1 MKNIR
6 FKEILFLSYREK
18 KARRINLDSDVVVV
32 KGGNGAG
39 KSCLLKSLYSV
50 FGAQVNKY
58 PEGWNPYFI
67 VVLLKFQIDGVTHRA
82 LRIGRDYY
90 LLNPDNTAISETINM
105 EEQAK
110 TLSMLFGFD
119 LYYYS
124 DQSQKKRLPVG
135 CYFMPFYIDQDSGW
149 QQPWSSFILVGN
161 EQVKR
166 NVMLYYTGVV
176 NYDYYLSKSHLQSL
190 HNEHRR
196 WKNERSIQ
204 NNFISIIRDKLKSN
218 STLSLTEDAFKE
230 EIETFVIRIQD
241 LKERQNKI
249 LKELEEL
256 YYDKLF
262 KESRVASLHANIKAI
277 EEDFNYAIQHEEML
291 ICPVCGAQTENTAL
305 ARYGMNVDKEE
316 SRELIMK
323 YKMELDEIKKKIERA
338 NKKSDDLKK
347 QIEEIETLIT
357 TKKEEY
363 TLKEYLDNKV
373 IEKLRSIFYEN
384 EQEFENNIQRVEDGI
399 KNEEDKLKSLKGT
412 NRLKVILDDFNACL
426 RVYSKEL
433 GSTFD
438 ESKPH
443 GLGEKIKGSGSSHP
457 KETLAYF
464 FSYLTI
470 MHKYS
475 TPIMLPV
482 VIDEFK
488 QNGSTDQSIDKMIG
502 FAISHRPKEG
512 QVIYSV
518 SDEYT
523 TSYDNIM
530 TISLDSDTLMIERDY
545 SSVRNEIDDILNKN
559 FRLRVK

>member
-1 MKNIR
+1 MRNIR

-18 KARRINLDSDVVVV
+18 KAKRINLDSDVVVV
-32 KGGNGAG
+32 KGGNGTG
-39 KSCLLKSLYSV
+39 KSCLLKSLYGV
-50 FGAQVNKY
+50 FGAHVNKY
-58 PEGWNPYFI
+58 PEGWDPHFI

-90 LLNPDNTAISETINM
+90 LLNPDNTAISETISM
-105 EEQAK
+105 DEQAK
-110 TLSMLFGFD
+110 SLSMLFGFD

-149 QQPWSSFILVGN
+149 QQPWSSFTQVGN

-190 HNEHRR
+190 QNEHRR
-196 WKNERSIQ
+196 WKNERTIQ

-218 STLSLTEDAFKE
+218 STMSLTEDAFKE

-256 YYDKLF
+256 YYDNLF

-277 EEDFNYAIQHEEML
+277 EEDFNYAIQHEDML

-338 NKKSDDLKK
+338 NKKSDELKK
-347 QIEEIETLIT
+347 QIEEIEALIT

-373 IEKLRSIFYEN
+373 IEKLQSIFYEN
-384 EQEFENNIQRVEDGI
+384 EQEFENNIERLEEEI
-399 KNEEDKLKSLKGT
+399 KGEEDKLKSLKGT
-412 NRLKVILDDFNACL
+412 SRLKVILDDFNACL

-433 GSTFD
+433 GSAFD

-475 TPIMLPV
+475 TPIMLPI

-488 QNGSTDQSIDKMIG
+488 QNGSTDQSVDKMIG
-502 FAISHRPKEG
+502 FAISHRPKNG

-523 TSYDNIM
+523 ASCDNVM
-530 TISLDSDTLMIERDY
+530 TVSLDGDTLMNENDY
-545 SSVRNEIDDILNKN
+545 ISVRNEIDDILNKN
-559 FRLRVK
+559 FKLR

>member
-18 KARRINLDSDVVVV
+18 KARRISLDSDVVVI
-32 KGGNGAG
+32 KGGNGTG
-39 KSCLLKSLYSV
+39 KSCLLKSLYGV

-58 PEGWNPYFI
+58 PEGWDPHFI

-82 LRIGRDYY
+82 LRIGKDYY
-90 LLNPDNTAISETINM
+90 LLNPDNTVFSDTNSM
-105 EEQAK
+105 EEQVKA
-110 TLSMLFGFD
+110 LSILFGFD

-135 CYFMPFYIDQDSGW
+135 CFFMPFYIDQDSGW
-149 QQPWSSFILVGN
+149 QQPWSSFTQVGN

-176 NYDYYLSKSHLQSL
+176 NYDYYLSKSYLLSLQS
-190 HNEHRR
+190 EYRR
-196 WKNERSIQ
+196 WKNEKTIQ
-204 NNFISIIRDKLKSN
+204 NNFISIIREKLKSHN
-218 STLSLTEDAFKE
+218 TMSLTEDDFKE
-230 EIETFVIRIQD
+230 EIDTFVTKIQD
-241 LKERQNKI
+241 LKSKQNKI

-262 KESRVASLHANIKAI
+262 KEGRVASLHANIKAI
-277 EEDFNYAIQHEEML
+277 EDDFNYALQHEDLL

-305 ARYGMNVDKEE
+305 ARLGMNVDKEE

-323 YKMELDEIKKKIERA
+323 YKMELDEIKKRIERA
-338 NKKSDDLKK
+338 NKKSNELKK

-373 IEKLRSIFYEN
+373 IEKLQELFFEN
-384 EQEFENNIQRVEDGI
+384 EQEFDENIERLEYDI
-399 KNEEDKLKSLKGT
+399 KEEEAKQKSLKGSS
-412 NRLKVILDDFNACL
+412 RLNVILDDFNASL
-426 RVYSKEL
+426 REYSKEL
-433 GSTFD
+433 GSSFD
-438 ESKPH
+438 KTKTH

-475 TPIMLPV
+475 TPIMLPI

-488 QNGSTDQSIDKMIG
+488 QNGTTDQSIDKMIG
-502 FAISHRPKEG
+502 FAINHRPKNG

-518 SDEYT
+518 SGNYT
-523 TSYDNIM
+523 ASGSNVM
-530 TISLDSDTLMIERDY
+530 TITLNGETLMNENDY
-545 SSVRNEIDDILNKN
+545 TSVRTEIDDILNKN
-559 FRLRVK
+559 FKLKG

>member
-1 MKNIR
+1 MRNIR

-32 KGGNGAG
+32 KGGSGRG
-39 KSCLLKSLYSV
+39 KSCLLKSLYGV
-50 FGAQVNKY
+50 FGAHINKY
-58 PEGWNPYFI
+58 PEGWDPHFI

-90 LLNPDNTAISETINM
+90 LLNPDNTAISETISM
-105 EEQAK
+105 DEQAK
-110 TLSMLFGFD
+110 SLSMLFGFD
-119 LYYYS
+119 LYHYS
-124 DQSQKKRLPVG
+124 DQLQKKRLPVG

-149 QQPWSSFILVGN
+149 QQPWSSFTQVGN

-190 HNEHRR
+190 QNDHRR
-196 WKNERSIQ
+196 WKNERTIQ

-218 STLSLTEDAFKE
+218 STMSLTEDAFKE

-277 EEDFNYAIQHEEML
+277 EEDFNYAIQHEDML

-338 NKKSDDLKK
+338 NKKSDELKK
-347 QIEEIETLIT
+347 QIEEIEALIT

-373 IEKLRSIFYEN
+373 IEKLQSIFYEN
-384 EQEFENNIQRVEDGI
+384 EQEFENNIERLEEEI
-399 KNEEDKLKSLKGT
+399 KGEEDKLKSLKGT

-433 GSTFD
+433 GSAFD

-475 TPIMLPV
+475 APIMLPV

-502 FAISHRPKEG
+502 FAINHRPKDG

-523 TSYDNIM
+523 ASCDNIM
-530 TISLDSDTLMIERDY
+530 TVSLDGDTLMTECDY
-545 SSVRNEIDDILNKN
+545 SSVRNEIDSILNKN
-559 FRLRVK
+559 FRLR

>member
-1 MKNIR
+1 MRNIR

-18 KARRINLDSDVVVV
+18 KAKRINLDSDVVVV
-32 KGGNGAG
+32 KGGNGTG
-39 KSCLLKSLYSV
+39 KSCLLKSLYGV
-50 FGAQVNKY
+50 FGAHVNKY
-58 PEGWNPYFI
+58 PEGWDPHFI

-90 LLNPDNTAISETINM
+90 LLNPDNTAISETISM
-105 EEQAK
+105 DEQAK
-110 TLSMLFGFD
+110 SLSMLFGFD

-149 QQPWSSFILVGN
+149 KQPLSSFTQVGN

-190 HNEHRR
+190 QNEHRR
-196 WKNERSIQ
+196 WKNERTIQ

-218 STLSLTEDAFKE
+218 STMSLTEDAFKE

-277 EEDFNYAIQHEEML
+277 EEDFNYAIQHEDLL

-338 NKKSDDLKK
+338 NKKSDELKK
-347 QIEEIETLIT
+347 QIEEIEALIT

-373 IEKLRSIFYEN
+373 IEKLQSIFYEN
-384 EQEFENNIQRVEDGI
+384 EQEFEDNIQRVEDEI
-399 KNEEDKLKSLKGT
+399 KGEEDKLKALKGT

-433 GSTFD
+433 GSAFD

-464 FSYLTI
+464 FSYLAI

-475 TPIMLPV
+475 TPIMLPI

-488 QNGSTDQSIDKMIG
+488 QNGSTDQSVDKMIG
-502 FAISHRPKEG
+502 FAISHRPKNG

-523 TSYDNIM
+523 ASCDNVM
-530 TISLDSDTLMIERDY
+530 TVSLDGDTLMNENDY
-545 SSVRNEIDDILNKN
+545 ISVRNEIDDILNKN
-559 FRLRVK
+559 FKLR

>member
-6 FKEILFLSYREK
+6 FKEILFLSYKEK
-18 KARRINLDSDVVVV
+18 KARRINLDSDVVVI
-32 KGGNGAG
+32 KGGNGTG
-39 KSCLLKSLYSV
+39 KSCLLKSLYGV

-58 PEGWNPYFI
+58 PEGWDPHFI
-67 VVLLKFQIDGVTHRA
+67 VLLLKFQIDGITHRA
-82 LRIGRDYY
+82 MRIGKDFY
-90 LLNPDNTAISETINM
+90 LLNPDNTYFSDTNSM

-110 TLSMLFGFD
+110 ALSILFGID

-149 QQPWSSFILVGN
+149 EQPWTSFTQVGN

-176 NYDYYLSKSHLQSL
+176 NYDYYLTKSHLQSL
-190 HNEHRR
+190 QNEYRR
-196 WKNERSIQ
+196 WKNEKNIQ
-204 NNFISIIRDKLKSN
+204 NNFISIIRDKLKSKN
-218 STLSLTEDAFKE
+218 TMSLTEEAFKE
-230 EIETFVIRIQD
+230 EIESFVSKIQE
-241 LKERQNKI
+241 LKEKQNKI

-256 YYDKLF
+256 YFDKLF
-262 KESRVASLHANIKAI
+262 KENRVASLHANIKAI
-277 EEDFNYAIQHEEML
+277 EEDFNYAIKHEDVL

-305 ARYGMNVDKEE
+305 ARLGMNIDKED
-316 SRELIMK
+316 SRELIVK
-323 YKMELDEIKKKIERA
+323 YKMELDEINRRIERA
-338 NKKSDDLKK
+338 NKKSEELRS
-347 QIEEIETLIT
+347 QIEEIEKLVT

-373 IEKLRSIFYEN
+373 IEKLQSLFAEN
-384 EQEFENNIQRVEDGI
+384 ELEFENNIQRVEGDI
-399 KNEEDKLKSLKGT
+399 HDEEEKLKSLKGT
-412 NRLKVILDDFNACL
+412 NRLKVILDDFNAFL
-426 RVYSKEL
+426 RAFSKEL
-433 GSTFD
+433 GSSFD
-438 ESKPH
+438 KNKYH

-475 TPIMLPV
+475 TPVMMPI

-488 QNGSTDQSIDKMIG
+488 QNGTTDQSIDKMIG
-502 FAISHRPKEG
+502 FAINHRPQNG

-518 SDEYT
+518 SDNYSAT
-523 TSYDNIM
+523 GTNVR
-530 TISLDSDTLMIERDY
+530 TISLDGDTLMNEDEY
-545 SSVRNEIDDILNKN
+545 VSARNEVDDILNKN
-559 FRLRVK
+559 FRLRG

>member
-18 KARRINLDSDVVVV
+18 KARRISLDSDVVVI
-32 KGGNGAG
+32 KGGNGTG
-39 KSCLLKSLYSV
+39 KSCLLKSLYGV

-58 PEGWNPYFI
+58 PEGWDPHFI

-82 LRIGRDYY
+82 LRIGKDYY
-90 LLNPDNTAISETINM
+90 LLNPDNTAFSETNSM
-105 EEQAK
+105 EEQVK
-110 TLSMLFGFD
+110 SLSILFGFD

-135 CYFMPFYIDQDSGW
+135 CFFMPFYIDQDSGW
-149 QQPWSSFILVGN
+149 QQPWSSFTQVGN
-161 EQVKR
+161 EQMKR

-176 NYDYYLSKSHLQSL
+176 NYDYYLSKSHLLSLQS
-190 HNEHRR
+190 EYRR
-196 WKNERSIQ
+196 WKNEKTIQ
-204 NNFISIIRDKLKSN
+204 NNFISIIRDKLKSHN
-218 STLSLTEDAFKE
+218 TMSLTEDAFKQ
-230 EIETFVIRIQD
+230 EIDTFVTKIQD
-241 LKERQNKI
+241 LKEKQNKI

-262 KESRVASLHANIKAI
+262 KEGRVASLHANIKAI
-277 EEDFNYAIQHEEML
+277 EDDFNYALQHDDLL

-305 ARYGMNVDKEE
+305 ARLGMNVDKED

-323 YKMELDEIKKKIERA
+323 YKMELDEIKRRIERA
-338 NKKSDDLKK
+338 NKKSDELKK
-347 QIEEIETLIT
+347 QIGEIETLIT

-373 IEKLRSIFYEN
+373 IEKLQELFFEN
-384 EQEFENNIQRVEDGI
+384 EQEFDENIQRVEYDI
-399 KNEEDKLKSLKGT
+399 KEEEDKLKSLKGS
-412 NRLKVILDDFNACL
+412 NRLKVILDDFNACMH
-426 RVYSKEL
+426 VYSKEL
-433 GSTFD
+433 GSSFD
-438 ESKPH
+438 KNKVH

-475 TPIMLPV
+475 TPIMLPI

-488 QNGSTDQSIDKMIG
+488 QNGTTDQSIDKMIG
-502 FAISHRPKEG
+502 FAINHCPKDG

-518 SDEYT
+518 SDDYIAKG
-523 TSYDNIM
+523 NNVM
-530 TISLDSDTLMIERDY
+530 TITLDGETLMNENDFV
-545 SSVRNEIDDILNKN
+545 SVRTEIDDILNKN
-559 FRLRVK
+559 FKLKG

>member
-1 MKNIR
+1 MKNLR
-6 FKEILFLSYREK
+6 FKEILFLSYKEK

-32 KGGNGAG
+32 KGGNGTG
-39 KSCLLKSLYSV
+39 KSCLLKSLYGV

-58 PEGWNPYFI
+58 PEGWDPHYI

-82 LRIGRDYY
+82 LRIGKDYY
-90 LLNPDNTAISETINM
+90 LFNPDNTTISETIVM

-124 DQSQKKRLPVG
+124 DQSLKKRLPVG

-149 QQPWSSFILVGN
+149 QQPWSSFTQVGN

-190 HNEHRR
+190 QNEHRR
-196 WKNERSIQ
+196 WKNEKNIQ
-204 NNFISIIRDKLKSN
+204 NKFISIIKDKLKSN
-218 STLSLTEDAFKE
+218 NTMSLTEDAFKE
-230 EIETFVIRIQD
+230 EIATFVINIQD
-241 LKERQNKI
+241 LKEKQNKI

-262 KESRVASLHANIKAI
+262 KESRVSSLHANIKAI
-277 EEDFNYAIQHEEML
+277 EEDFNYAIQHEDML
-291 ICPVCGAQTENTAL
+291 ICPVCGAQTDNTAL

-323 YKMELDEIKKKIERA
+323 YKMELDGIKQKIERA
-338 NKKSDDLKK
+338 NKKSDELNK

-363 TLKEYLDNKV
+363 TLKEYLDTKV
-373 IEKLRSIFYEN
+373 IEKLQSIFYEN
-384 EQEFENNIQRVEDGI
+384 EQEFEDNIQRVEEEI
-399 KNEEDKLKSLKGT
+399 KYEDEKLKSLKGA
-412 NRLKVILDDFNACL
+412 NRLKVITDEFNTCL
-426 RVYSKEL
+426 RVYLKEL
-433 GSTFD
+433 DSAFD
-438 ESKPH
+438 ESKSH
-443 GLGEKIKGSGSSHP
+443 NLGEKLKGSGSSHP

-464 FSYLTI
+464 FSYLSI
-470 MHKYS
+470 MYKYS
-475 TPIMLPV
+475 APIMLPI

-488 QNGSTDQSIDKMIG
+488 QNGSTNHSIDKMIG
-502 FAISHRPKEG
+502 FAINHRPKNG

-518 SDEYT
+518 SDENT
-523 TSYDNIM
+523 IFYDNVM
-530 TISLDSDTLMIERDY
+530 TISLDGGNLMNEDDY
-545 SSVRNEIDDILNKN
+545 TSVRNEIDDILNKN
-559 FRLRVK
+559 FMLRR

>member
-1 MKNIR
+1 MRNIR

-18 KARRINLDSDVVVV
+18 KAKRINLDSDVVVV
-32 KGGNGAG
+32 KGGNGTG
-39 KSCLLKSLYSV
+39 KSCLLKSLYGV
-50 FGAQVNKY
+50 FGAHVNKY
-58 PEGWNPYFI
+58 PEGWDPHFI

-90 LLNPDNTAISETINM
+90 LLNPDNTAISETISM
-105 EEQAK
+105 DEQAK
-110 TLSMLFGFD
+110 SLSMLFGFD

-149 QQPWSSFILVGN
+149 QQPWSSFTQVGN

-190 HNEHRR
+190 QNEHRR
-196 WKNERSIQ
+196 WKNERTIQ

-218 STLSLTEDAFKE
+218 STMSLTEDAFKE

-277 EEDFNYAIQHEEML
+277 EEDFNYAIQHEDML

-338 NKKSDDLKK
+338 NKKSDELKK
-347 QIEEIETLIT
+347 QIEEIEALIT

-373 IEKLRSIFYEN
+373 IEKLQSIFYEN
-384 EQEFENNIQRVEDGI
+384 EQEFENNIERLEEEI
-399 KNEEDKLKSLKGT
+399 KGEEDKLKSLKGT
-412 NRLKVILDDFNACL
+412 SRLKVILDDFNACL

-433 GSTFD
+433 GSAFD

-475 TPIMLPV
+475 TPIMLPI

-488 QNGSTDQSIDKMIG
+488 QNGSTDQSVDKMIG
-502 FAISHRPKEG
+502 FAISHRPKNG

-523 TSYDNIM
+523 ASCDNVM
-530 TISLDSDTLMIERDY
+530 TVSLDGDTLMNENDY
-545 SSVRNEIDDILNKN
+545 ISVRNEIDDILNKN
-559 FRLRVK
+559 FKLR

>member
-6 FKEILFLSYREK
+6 FKEILFLSYKER
-18 KARRINLDSDVVVV
+18 KARRINLDSDVVVI
-32 KGGNGAG
+32 KGGNGTG
-39 KSCLLKSLYSV
+39 KSCLMKSLYGV
-50 FGAQVNKY
+50 FGAHVNKY

-67 VVLLKFQIDGVTHRA
+67 VVLLKYQIDGVTHRA

-90 LLNPDNTAISETINM
+90 LLNPDNTAISETISM
-105 EEQAK
+105 DEQAK

-124 DQSQKKRLPVG
+124 DQLQKKRLPVG

-149 QQPWSSFILVGN
+149 QQPWSSFTQVGN
-161 EQVKR
+161 EQVTR

-176 NYDYYLSKSHLQSL
+176 NIDYYLSKSHLQSL
-190 HNEHRR
+190 QNEHRR
-196 WKNERSIQ
+196 WKNERTIQ

-218 STLSLTEDAFKE
+218 STMSLTEDAFKE
-230 EIETFVIRIQD
+230 EIETFVIRIQN

-277 EEDFNYAIQHEEML
+277 EEDFNYAIQHEDML

-305 ARYGMNVDKEE
+305 ARYGMNVDREE

-338 NKKSDDLKK
+338 NKKSDELKK
-347 QIEEIETLIT
+347 QIEEIENLIT

-373 IEKLRSIFYEN
+373 IEKLQSIFYEN
-384 EQEFENNIQRVEDGI
+384 EHEFEVNIQRVEDEI
-399 KNEEDKLKSLKGT
+399 KGEEDKLKSLKGT

-433 GSTFD
+433 GSAFD

-475 TPIMLPV
+475 TPIMLPI

-488 QNGSTDQSIDKMIG
+488 QNGSTDQSVDKMIE
-502 FAISHRPKEG
+502 FAISHRPKNG

-518 SDEYT
+518 SDEY
-523 TSYDNIM
+523 SASCDNVM
-530 TISLDSDTLMIERDY
+530 TVSLDGDTLMTECDY
-545 SSVRNEIDDILNKN
+545 FSIRNEIDNILNKN
-559 FRLRVK
+559 FRLK

>member
-18 KARRINLDSDVVVV
+18 KARRISLDSDVVVI
-32 KGGNGAG
+32 KGGNGTG
-39 KSCLLKSLYSV
+39 KSCLLKSLYGV

-58 PEGWNPYFI
+58 PEGWDPHFI

-82 LRIGRDYY
+82 LRIGKDYY
-90 LLNPDNTAISETINM
+90 LLNPDNTAFSDTNSM
-105 EEQAK
+105 EEQVKA
-110 TLSMLFGFD
+110 LSILFGFD
-119 LYYYS
+119 LFYYS

-135 CYFMPFYIDQDSGW
+135 CFFMPFYIDQDSGW
-149 QQPWSSFILVGN
+149 QQPWTSFTQVGN

-176 NYDYYLSKSHLQSL
+176 NYDYYLSKSHLLSMQS
-190 HNEHRR
+190 EYRK
-196 WKNERSIQ
+196 WKNEKTIQ
-204 NNFISIIRDKLKSN
+204 NNFISIIRDKLKSRN
-218 STLSLTEDAFKE
+218 TMSLTEDAFKE
-230 EIETFVIRIQD
+230 EIDSFVSKIQD
-241 LKERQNKI
+241 LKEKQNKI

-262 KESRVASLHANIKAI
+262 KEGRVASLHANIKAI
-277 EEDFNYAIQHEEML
+277 EDDFNYALQHEDLL

-305 ARYGMNVDKEE
+305 ARLGMNVDKEE

-323 YKMELDEIKKKIERA
+323 YKMELDEIKKRIERA
-338 NKKSDDLKK
+338 NKKSEELKK
-347 QIEEIETLIT
+347 QIGEIETLVT

-373 IEKLRSIFYEN
+373 IEKLQELFSEN
-384 EQEFENNIQRVEDGI
+384 EQEFDENIQRVEYDI
-399 KNEEDKLKSLKGT
+399 KEEEDKLKSLKGS

-426 RVYSKEL
+426 REYSKEL
-433 GSTFD
+433 GSSFD
-438 ESKPH
+438 KNKVH

-475 TPIMLPV
+475 TPIMLPI

-488 QNGSTDQSIDKMIG
+488 QNGTTDQSIDKMIG
-502 FAISHRPKEG
+502 FAINHRPKNG

-518 SDEYT
+518 SDDYMAKG
-523 TSYDNIM
+523 NNVM
-530 TISLDSDTLMIERDY
+530 TITLDGETLMNENDY
-545 SSVRNEIDDILNKN
+545 ISVRTEIDDILNKN
-559 FRLRVK
+559 FKLK

>member
-6 FKEILFLSYREK
+6 FKEILLLSYREK
-18 KARRINLDSDVVVV
+18 KARRISLDSDVVVI
-32 KGGNGAG
+32 KGGNGTG
-39 KSCLLKSLYSV
+39 KSCLLKSLYGV

-58 PEGWNPYFI
+58 PEGWDPHFI

-82 LRIGRDYY
+82 LRIGKDYY
-90 LLNPDNTAISETINM
+90 LLNPDNTAFSETNSM
-105 EEQAK
+105 EEQVKA
-110 TLSMLFGFD
+110 LSILFGFD

-135 CYFMPFYIDQDSGW
+135 CFFMPFYIDQDSGW
-149 QQPWSSFILVGN
+149 QQPWSSFTQVGN

-176 NYDYYLSKSHLQSL
+176 NYDYYLSKSHLLSLQS
-190 HNEHRR
+190 EYRR
-196 WKNERSIQ
+196 WKNEKTIQ
-204 NNFISIIRDKLKSN
+204 NNFISIIRDKLKSHN
-218 STLSLTEDAFKE
+218 TMSLTEDAFKQ
-230 EIETFVIRIQD
+230 EIDTFVTKIQD
-241 LKERQNKI
+241 LKEKQNKI

-262 KESRVASLHANIKAI
+262 KEGRVASLHANIKAI
-277 EEDFNYAIQHEEML
+277 EDDFNYALQHDDLL

-305 ARYGMNVDKEE
+305 ARLGMNVDKED

-323 YKMELDEIKKKIERA
+323 YKMELDEIKRRIERA
-338 NKKSDDLKK
+338 NKKSDELKK
-347 QIEEIETLIT
+347 QIGEIETLIT

-373 IEKLRSIFYEN
+373 IEKLQELFFEN
-384 EQEFENNIQRVEDGI
+384 EQEFDENIQRVEYDI
-399 KNEEDKLKSLKGT
+399 KEEEDKLKSLKGS
-412 NRLKVILDDFNACL
+412 NRLKVILDDFNACMHM
-426 RVYSKEL
+426 YSKEL
-433 GSTFD
+433 GSSFD
-438 ESKPH
+438 KNKVH

-475 TPIMLPV
+475 TPIMLPI

-488 QNGSTDQSIDKMIG
+488 QNGTTDQSIDKMIG
-502 FAISHRPKEG
+502 FAINHRPNNG

-518 SDEYT
+518 SDDYMAKG
-523 TSYDNIM
+523 NNVM
-530 TISLDSDTLMIERDY
+530 TITLDGETLMNENDFA
-545 SSVRNEIDDILNKN
+545 SVRIEIDDILNKN
-559 FRLRVK
+559 FKLKG

>member
-1 MKNIR
+1 MRNIR

-18 KARRINLDSDVVVV
+18 KAKRINLDSDVVVV
-32 KGGNGAG
+32 KGGNGTG
-39 KSCLLKSLYSV
+39 KSCLLKSLYGV
-50 FGAQVNKY
+50 FGAHVNKY
-58 PEGWNPYFI
+58 PEGWDPHFI

-90 LLNPDNTAISETINM
+90 LLNHDNTAISETISM
-105 EEQAK
+105 DEQAK
-110 TLSMLFGFD
+110 SLSMLFGFD

-135 CYFMPFYIDQDSGW
+135 CYFMPFYIDHDSGW
-149 QQPWSSFILVGN
+149 QQPWSSFTQVGN

-190 HNEHRR
+190 QNEHRR
-196 WKNERSIQ
+196 WKNERTIQ

-218 STLSLTEDAFKE
+218 STMSLTEDAFKE

-277 EEDFNYAIQHEEML
+277 EEDFNYAIQHEDML

-338 NKKSDDLKK
+338 NKKSDELKK
-347 QIEEIETLIT
+347 QIEEIEALIT

-373 IEKLRSIFYEN
+373 IEKLQSIFYEN
-384 EQEFENNIQRVEDGI
+384 EQEFENNIERLEEEI
-399 KNEEDKLKSLKGT
+399 KGEEDKLKSLKGT
-412 NRLKVILDDFNACL
+412 SRLKVILDDFNACL

-433 GSTFD
+433 GSAFD

-475 TPIMLPV
+475 TPIMLPI

-488 QNGSTDQSIDKMIG
+488 QNGSTDQSVDKMIG
-502 FAISHRPKEG
+502 FAISHRPKNG

-523 TSYDNIM
+523 ASCDNVM
-530 TISLDSDTLMIERDY
+530 TVSLDGDTLMNENDY
-545 SSVRNEIDDILNKN
+545 ISVRNEIDDILNKN
-559 FRLRVK
+559 FKLR

>member
-18 KARRINLDSDVVVV
+18 KARRISLDSDVVVI
-32 KGGNGAG
+32 KGGNGSG
-39 KSCLLKSLYSV
+39 KSCLLKSLYGV

-58 PEGWNPYFI
+58 PEGWDPHFI

-82 LRIGRDYY
+82 LRIGKDYY
-90 LLNPDNTAISETINM
+90 LLNPDNTAFSETNSM
-105 EEQAK
+105 EEQVKA
-110 TLSMLFGFD
+110 LSILFGFD

-135 CYFMPFYIDQDSGW
+135 CFFMPFYIDQDSGW
-149 QQPWSSFILVGN
+149 QQPWSSFTQVGN

-176 NYDYYLSKSHLQSL
+176 NYDYYLSKSHLLSLQSDY
-190 HNEHRR
+190 RR
-196 WKNERSIQ
+196 WKNEKTIQ
-204 NNFISIIRDKLKSN
+204 NNFISIIRDKLKSHN
-218 STLSLTEDAFKE
+218 TMSLTEDAFKQ
-230 EIETFVIRIQD
+230 EIDTFVTKIQN
-241 LKERQNKI
+241 LKEKQNKI

-262 KESRVASLHANIKAI
+262 KEGRVASLHANIKAI
-277 EEDFNYAIQHEEML
+277 EDDFNYALQHDDLL

-305 ARYGMNVDKEE
+305 ARLAMNVDKED

-323 YKMELDEIKKKIERA
+323 YKMELDEIKRRIERA
-338 NKKSDDLKK
+338 NKKSDELKK
-347 QIEEIETLIT
+347 QIGEIETLIT

-373 IEKLRSIFYEN
+373 IEKLQELFFEN
-384 EQEFENNIQRVEDGI
+384 EQEFNENIQRVEYDI
-399 KNEEDKLKSLKGT
+399 KEEEDKLKTLKGS
-412 NRLKVILDDFNACL
+412 NRHKVILDDFNACMH
-426 RVYSKEL
+426 VYSKEL
-433 GSTFD
+433 GSSFD
-438 ESKPH
+438 KNKVH

-475 TPIMLPV
+475 TPIMLPI

-488 QNGSTDQSIDKMIG
+488 QNGTTDQSIDKMIG
-502 FAISHRPKEG
+502 FAINHRPKNG

-518 SDEYT
+518 SDDYMAKG
-523 TSYDNIM
+523 NNVM
-530 TISLDSDTLMIERDY
+530 TITLDRETLMNENDFA
-545 SSVRNEIDDILNKN
+545 SVKTEIDDILNKN
-559 FRLRVK
+559 FKLKG

>member
-6 FKEILFLSYREK
+6 FREILFLSYKEK
-18 KARRINLDSDVVVV
+18 IARRINLESDVVVI
-32 KGGNGAG
+32 KGGNGVG
-39 KSCLLKSLYSV
+39 KSCLLKSLYGV

-58 PEGWNPYFI
+58 PEGWNPHFI

-82 LRIGRDYY
+82 LRIGKDYY
-90 LLNPDNTAISETINM
+90 LLNPDNTVISETINM

-119 LYYYS
+119 LYYYT

-149 QQPWSSFILVGN
+149 HQPWSSFTQVGN

-166 NVMLYYTGVV
+166 NVMLYYTGVI
-176 NYDYYLSKSHLQSL
+176 NYDYYLSKSHLLSL

-196 WKNERSIQ
+196 WKSERTIQ
-204 NNFISIIRDKLKSN
+204 NNFISIIKDKLKSN
-218 STLSLTEDAFKE
+218 STMSLTEDAFKK
-230 EIETFVIRIQD
+230 EIEVFVIKIQD

-262 KESRVASLHANIKAI
+262 KESRIVSLHANIKAI
-277 EEDFNYAIQHEEML
+277 EEDFNYAILHEDML

-305 ARYGMNVDKEE
+305 ARFGMNVDKEE
-316 SRELIMK
+316 CRELIMK
-323 YKMELDEIKKKIERA
+323 YKMELDEIKKKIENA
-338 NKKSDDLKK
+338 NKKSDKLNK

-357 TKKEEY
+357 IKKEEY

-373 IEKLRSIFYEN
+373 IEKLQSIFYEN
-384 EQEFENNIQRVEDGI
+384 EKEFEDNIQSVEDKI
-399 KNEEDKLKSLKGT
+399 KVEEEKLKSLKGA

-426 RVYSKEL
+426 QAYSKEL
-433 GSTFD
+433 GSSFD
-438 ESKPH
+438 ITKPH
-443 GLGEKIKGSGSSHP
+443 GLGEKIRGSGSSHP

-475 TPIMLPV
+475 TPIMLPI

-488 QNGSTDQSIDKMIG
+488 QNGSTDQSVDKMIG
-502 FAISHRPKEG
+502 FAISHRPSNG
-512 QVIYSV
+512 QVIY
-518 SDEYT
+518 
-523 TSYDNIM
+523 
-530 TISLDSDTLMIERDY
+530 TISDDFTITNNNVKIVSLEGESLMNEKDY

-559 FRLRVK
+559 FKLR

>member
-1 MKNIR
+1 MRNIR

-18 KARRINLDSDVVVV
+18 KAKRINLDSDVVVV
-32 KGGNGAG
+32 KGGNGTG
-39 KSCLLKSLYSV
+39 KSCLLKALYGV
-50 FGAQVNKY
+50 FGAHVNKY
-58 PEGWNPYFI
+58 PEGWDPHFI

-82 LRIGRDYY
+82 LRIGRDYF
-90 LLNPDNTAISETINM
+90 LLNPDNTAISETISM
-105 EEQAK
+105 DEQAK
-110 TLSMLFGFD
+110 SLSMLFGFD

-149 QQPWSSFILVGN
+149 KQPWSSFTQVGN

-190 HNEHRR
+190 QNEHRR
-196 WKNERSIQ
+196 WKNERTIQ

-218 STLSLTEDAFKE
+218 STMSLTEDAFKE

-277 EEDFNYAIQHEEML
+277 EEDFNYAIQHEDML

-338 NKKSDDLKK
+338 NKKSDELKK
-347 QIEEIETLIT
+347 QIEEIEALIT

-373 IEKLRSIFYEN
+373 IEKLQSIFYEN
-384 EQEFENNIQRVEDGI
+384 EQEFENNIERLEEEI
-399 KNEEDKLKSLKGT
+399 KGEEDKLKSLKGT

-433 GSTFD
+433 GSAFD

-475 TPIMLPV
+475 TPIMLPI

-488 QNGSTDQSIDKMIG
+488 QNGSTDQSVDKMIG
-502 FAISHRPKEG
+502 FAISHRPKNG

-523 TSYDNIM
+523 ASCDNVM
-530 TISLDSDTLMIERDY
+530 TVSLDGDTLMNENDY
-545 SSVRNEIDDILNKN
+545 ISVRNEIDDILNKN
-559 FRLRVK
+559 FNLK